1 MENRELVKEKDRVDF
16 LKQIFENTKLE
27 VTESYSYPAIKEDLS
42 DVILYHIK
50 EVTFEGEEKS
60 PRREAFEN
68 VIGMIQNEGVNF
80 IYLIL
85 GDKKGVS
92 FYFGLIKESNYNYD
106 LPMPIREMGNNF
118 LKSAIRGNF
127 RGSKIEEVN
136 PEKMKEILEKI
147 ETNSENK
154 SLPKKFANVM
164 GTPGINET
172 EDKKSFQGVDRL
184 VDVMLGDEFGLCI
197 IAKPISKKAITKIED
212 DLYYIHNELS
222 SRSKYSLQDGE
233 NKSSSL
239 SDTKGKNDSTT
250 IGTNE
255 TNSTNN
261 SETVGASETVGT
273 NESNTKG
280 TSETSGSSESS
291 TKGTSE
297 TTGSTKSDTTGS
309 TKTTGTTENKTLS
322 SSETSGTSENKSSGV
337 TKSTNENKSTNIGKS
352 YSENDGIG
360 INNNFNIKLEE
371 EIKVKEEIKLKKE
384 ELKKEEIRED
394 RKKEEKGK
402 DVKGKIESTA
412 RGESSSFS
420 VTKGNSS
427 STTTSTGLSNSESF
441 NKSVGTNS
449 SKSTSKSASTGINSS
464 EGITNSVTSGSST
477 TSGTNESS
485 TIGTN
490 KTSGTNESSTTGT
503 STTVGTNKSNTI
515 GSSVSKGVSENTTS
529 GTSESNTETVSKG
542 VSQNISRDIYD
553 KKAADYVK
561 YIDEILLPII
571 DYGKSKGL
579 YLTTTFIFSDKK
591 AQLEKLGNTMK
602 SLYSGKKGNKNPL
615 EFEILDE
622 NDKKIEYFKNF
633 QIPECIVE
641 GNKYIADGKILTL
654 KSYLSQNNRV
664 SLGNWYSPNEL
675 GLMASLPK
683 KEVVGLALNEEVE
696 FGLNAKTSD
705 SNEEQISL
713 GNLVQSGNEID
724 MEVSLEKSALN
735 KHIFITGVTGTG
747 KTTTCQKLL
756 LESKLP
762 FLVIEPAKTEYRIL
776 MNNKETEDILIFTLG
791 KDDVAPFRLNPF
803 EFFEGES
810 ITSRVDMLKA
820 AMEASFD
827 MEAAIP
833 QIIESAMYSC
843 YEDYG
848 WNIDNNKNEKFSN
861 PYDEGVYSF
870 PTLEDLLNKVETEV
884 TKHNFDDRLKKDY
897 IGSITARLQ
906 GLLVGAKGQMLNTR
920 RGIDF
925 RELIE
930 KKVVLEIEEIKNGTE
945 KSLIMGFILTN
956 LYEALKAKF
965 KKDKHFK
972 HITLIEEAHRLL
984 SKYSPGDSL
993 NKKNSVETFADM
1005 LAEVRKYG
1013 ESLIIADQIPDKMTP
1028 EVLKNTNTKI
1038 VHKIFAE
1045 DDKEAIGNT
1054 ISLSKEQKDFL
1065 SSLSTG
1071 RAIVFSQGWTKALQV
1086 QIKQRTNTTSDENI
1100 DEDRLKSRVEDFYI
1114 ENYKKGIFIGTKYEK
1129 ISKEDFEFCREFSTN
1144 KEAVKIFK
1152 EVFEENIDNFKNF
1165 KDIVKELVKL
1175 SKEKNFWED
1184 IKQILVLKE
1193 KDVDLAD
1200 LEDKYSK
1207 YYDIFN
1213 ENLHKIIFNQFY
1225 NVKIENK
1232 KIVNDVKNGIEVV
1245 FNSGNFRLDT
1255 KEEAIKNF
1263 RGALKSNL

>member
-1 MENRELVKEKDRVDF
+1 MEYEVIEKEERLQFLEEMFESTELK
-16 LKQIFENTKLE
+16 
-27 VTESYSYPAIKEDLS
+27 VTESYSYPTIMEDLS
-42 DVILYHIK
+42 NVVLYHIK

-92 FYFGLIKESNYNYD
+92 FYFGLVRESKYD
-106 LPMPIREMGNNF
+106 GELPMPIDEMGNNL

-127 RGSKIEEVN
+127 RGSKIEEVS
-136 PEKMKEILEKI
+136 PEEMIEIFDRMQ
-147 ETNSENK
+147 TNSENK
-154 SLPKKFANVM
+154 NLTRKYANIT
-164 GTPGINET
+164 GTPGINES

-184 VDVMLGDEFGLCI
+184 VDVMQGDNFGLCI
-197 IAKPISKKAITKIED
+197 IAKPLSKRAIKKIED
-212 DLYYIHNELS
+212 DLYYIHNRLS
-222 SRSKYSLQDGE
+222 GLSKISYQE
-233 NKSSSL
+233 
-239 SDTKGKNDSTT
+239 GKNRSEGTSTT
-250 IGTNE
+250 K
-255 TNSTNN
+255 
-261 SETVGASETVGT
+261 GT
-273 NESNTKG
+273 NESKSEG
-280 TSETSGSSESS
+280 TNKSVTIGSSETS
-291 TKGTSE
+291 
-297 TTGSTKSDTTGS
+297 
-309 TKTTGTTENKTLS
+309 GTTENKTVGSTTGTNESRTVTEGENKSMTEGTS
-322 SSETSGTSENKSSGV
+322 SSSSSNEGWNEGGGETSGGNSNSSN
-337 TKSTNENKSTNIGKS
+337 TTWGKS
-352 YSENDGIG
+352 
-360 INNNFNIKLEE
+360 K
-371 EIKVKEEIKLKKE
+371 
-384 ELKKEEIRED
+384 
-394 RKKEEKGK
+394 
-402 DVKGKIESTA
+402 
-412 RGESSSFS
+412 S
-420 VTKGNSS
+420 VTKDNGKNESTTKGTSS
-427 STTTSTGLSNSESF
+427 STAT
-441 NKSVGTNS
+441 SVGTNS
-449 SKSTSKSASTGINSS
+449 SENFSKSEGTNKST
-464 EGITNSVTSGSST
+464 
-477 TSGTNESS
+477 GTNESRS
-485 TIGTN
+485 KGKNESITIGTSISEGDN
-490 KTSGTNESSTTGT
+490 ITTG
-503 STTVGTNKSNTI
+503 S
-515 GSSVSKGVSENTTS
+515 SENI
-529 GTSESNTETVSKG
+529 SK
-542 VSQNISRDIYD
+542 DIFN

-561 YIDEILLPII
+561 YIDEMLLPII

-579 YLTTTFIFSDKK
+579 YLTTTFIFADKK
-591 AQLEKLGNTMK
+591 SQLEKLGNTIK

-615 EFEILDE
+615 DVEILDE
-622 NDKKIEYFKNF
+622 SDKKIKYFKNF
-633 QIPECIVE
+633 QIPECVSYDDE
-641 GNKYIADGKILTL
+641 NALTL
-654 KSYLSQNNRV
+654 KSHFIENNNI

-675 GLMASLPK
+675 GLIAGLPE

-696 FGLNAKTSD
+696 FGLNAKTPD
-705 SNEEQISL
+705 KGEELISL
-713 GNLVQSGNEID
+713 GKLVQSGNEID
-724 MEVSLEKSALN
+724 VEVSLEKSALN

-833 QIIESAMYSC
+833 QIIESAIYSC

-848 WNIDNNKNEKFSN
+848 WNIDNNKNEKFDN

-870 PTLEDLLNKVETEV
+870 PTLEDLLNKIEIEV

-906 GLLVGAKGQMLNTR
+906 GLLVGSKGQMLNTR

-956 LYEALKAKF
+956 LCEALKSKF
-965 KKDKHFK
+965 KKDKQFK

-1013 ESLIIADQIPDKMTP
+1013 ESLIIADQIPNKMTP

-1065 SSLSTG
+1065 SSLTTG

-1086 QIKQRTNTTSDENI
+1086 QIKERTNTTSKETI
-1100 DEDRLKSRVEDFYI
+1100 DEDKLKNRVENFYI
-1114 ENYKKGIFIGTKYEK
+1114 ENYKKGIFLGTKYKK
-1129 ISKEDFEFCREFSTN
+1129 ISKKDFELCREFSTN
-1144 KEAVKIFK
+1144 KEFVKVFK
-1152 EVFEENIDNFKNF
+1152 EIFENKIGTFEEFEFIAKNF
-1165 KDIVKELVKL
+1165 FKYKSMAKL
-1175 SKEKNFWED
+1175 
-1184 IKQILVLKE
+1184 
-1193 KDVDLAD
+1193 
-1200 LEDKYSK
+1200 
-1207 YYDIFN
+1207 
-1213 ENLHKIIFNQFY
+1213 
-1225 NVKIENK
+1225 
-1232 KIVNDVKNGIEVV
+1232 
-1245 FNSGNFRLDT
+1245 
-1255 KEEAIKNF
+1255 IKNI
-1263 RGALKSNL
+1263 

>member
-1 MENRELVKEKDRVDF
+1 MEYGVIKEEKLYF
-16 LKQIFENTKLE
+16 LEEMFENTQLK
-27 VTESYSYPAIKEDLS
+27 VTENYSYPTIIEDLS
-42 DVILYHIK
+42 NVVLYHIK

-68 VIGMIQNEGVNF
+68 VISMIQNEGVNF

-85 GDKKGVS
+85 GDKEKVS
-92 FYFGLIKESNYNYD
+92 FYFGLVKENKYD
-106 LPMPIREMGNNF
+106 VELPMPIVEMGENL

-127 RGSKIEEVN
+127 RGSKIEKVESD
-136 PEKMKEILEKI
+136 KMYEIFDKMQ
-147 ETNSENK
+147 TNSENK
-154 SLPKKFANVM
+154 EISKKYANII
-164 GTPGINET
+164 GTPGINES
-172 EDKKSFQGVDRL
+172 EDKKSFQGIDRL

-197 IAKPISKKAITKIED
+197 IAKPLSKKAIKKIED
-212 DLYYIHNELS
+212 NLYYIHNRLS
-222 SRSKYSLQDGE
+222 SVSKISYQEGKNRSEGTSITTSRNESETAGISKSATIGSSKSSGITENKTNSTTEGTNYSKSKTE
-233 NKSSSL
+233 SKNKSSN
-239 SDTKGKNDSTT
+239 KGNNSSTSRT
-250 IGTNE
+250 RGTNE
-255 TNSTNN
+255 SRGNSSGNNYGSNNSRTESWGTNS
-261 SETVGASETVGT
+261 SESEGSSSSEGTSEGISKSENYSKSEGT
-273 NESNTKG
+273 NESNGTNESKTKGKNESRTKG
-280 TSETSGSSESS
+280 TSTSEGENKTTGSSE
-291 TKGTSE
+291 
-297 TTGSTKSDTTGS
+297 
-309 TKTTGTTENKTLS
+309 
-322 SSETSGTSENKSSGV
+322 
-337 TKSTNENKSTNIGKS
+337 
-352 YSENDGIG
+352 
-360 INNNFNIKLEE
+360 
-371 EIKVKEEIKLKKE
+371 
-384 ELKKEEIRED
+384 
-394 RKKEEKGK
+394 
-402 DVKGKIESTA
+402 
-412 RGESSSFS
+412 
-420 VTKGNSS
+420 
-427 STTTSTGLSNSESF
+427 
-441 NKSVGTNS
+441 
-449 SKSTSKSASTGINSS
+449 
-464 EGITNSVTSGSST
+464 
-477 TSGTNESS
+477 
-485 TIGTN
+485 
-490 KTSGTNESSTTGT
+490 
-503 STTVGTNKSNTI
+503 
-515 GSSVSKGVSENTTS
+515 
-529 GTSESNTETVSKG
+529 
-542 VSQNISRDIYD
+542 NISKDIFN

-561 YIDEILLPII
+561 YIDEMLLPII

-591 AQLEKLGNTMK
+591 SQLEKLGNTMK

-615 EFEILDE
+615 DVEILDE

-633 QIPECIVE
+633 QIPQCSSDDDR
-641 GNKYIADGKILTL
+641 YSLTL
-654 KSYLSQNNRV
+654 KSHLIENDSV

-675 GLMASLPK
+675 GLMASLPE

-696 FGLNAKTSD
+696 FGLNTKIPD
-705 SNEEQISL
+705 ENEELISL
-713 GNLVQSGNEID
+713 GNLVQSGNEIN

-776 MNNKETEDILIFTLG
+776 MNNKKTEDILIFTLG

-906 GLLVGAKGQMLNTR
+906 GLLVGSKGQMLNTR

-956 LYEALKAKF
+956 LCEALKTKF
-965 KKDKHFK
+965 TKDKHFK

-1013 ESLIIADQIPDKMTP
+1013 ESLIIADQIPNKMTP

-1086 QIKQRTNTTSDENI
+1086 QIKQITDTTSDENI

-1129 ISKEDFEFCREFSTN
+1129 ISKENFEFCREFSTN
-1144 KEAVKIFK
+1144 RKVVKIFK
-1152 EVFEENIDNFKNF
+1152 EIFEENISSFSEFKNIVNLLNDKNF
-1165 KDIVKELVKL
+1165 FENIKKILVSNEKNIENIESFKNKFKEYYSVFSDNLYKTIYTKYYEGLKIQGIPERDLKDIKI
-1175 SKEKNFWED
+1175 N
-1184 IKQILVLKE
+1184 LKE
-1193 KDVDLAD
+1193 G
-1200 LEDKYSK
+1200 
-1207 YYDIFN
+1207 I
-1213 ENLHKIIFNQFY
+1213 IQIFNQGDLSFE
-1225 NVKIENK
+1225 IEGIDRNYFK
-1232 KIVNDVKNGIEVV
+1232 KYIQK
-1245 FNSGNFRLDT
+1245 
-1255 KEEAIKNF
+1255 
-1263 RGALKSNL
+1263 

>member
-1 MENRELVKEKDRVDF
+1 MENREIIKEKDKVDL
-16 LKQIFENTKLE
+16 LKQIFENTKLK
-27 VTESYSYPAIKEDLS
+27 VTESYSYPTIKEELS
-42 DVILYHIK
+42 DIVLYHIK

-92 FYFGLIKESNYNYD
+92 FYFGLIKDSNYNSD
-106 LPMPIREMGNNF
+106 LPMPISEMGNNF

-127 RGSKIEEVN
+127 RGSKIEEVK
-136 PEKMKEILEKI
+136 PQKMKEILEKM

-154 SLPKKFANVM
+154 NLSKKFANVI

-184 VDVMLGDEFGLCI
+184 VDVMLGDVFGLCI
-197 IAKPISKKAITKIED
+197 IAKPISKKSITKIED

-239 SDTKGKNDSTT
+239 SDTKGTNESTT
-250 IGTNE
+250 LGTNE

-261 SETVGASETVGT
+261 SETLGI
-273 NESNTKG
+273 N
-280 TSETSGSSESS
+280 ETSGSSESK
-291 TKGTSE
+291 TLGTSE
-297 TTGSTKSDTTGS
+297 TSGGSESKTLGTSKTSGS
-309 TKTTGTTENKTLS
+309 SESKTLGTSKTSGITENKTLS
-322 SSETSGTSENKSSGV
+322 SSETSGTNENKSSGT

-352 YSENDGIG
+352 YSENDSESKSTTETRGKSSTKGDSTNNSG
-360 INNNFNIKLEE
+360 IN
-371 EIKVKEEIKLKKE
+371 
-384 ELKKEEIRED
+384 
-394 RKKEEKGK
+394 
-402 DVKGKIESTA
+402 ESRA
-412 RGESSSFS
+412 NGESSSFS

-427 STTTSTGLSNSESF
+427 STTTSTGSSTSESF
-441 NKSVGTNS
+441 NKSVGINS
-449 SKSTSKSASTGINSS
+449 SKSTSKSASSGTSTS
-464 EGITNSVTSGSST
+464 EGVNNSTTNGTST
-477 TSGTNESS
+477 TSGS
-485 TIGTN
+485 
-490 KTSGTNESSTTGT
+490 NESSTTGT
-503 STTVGTNKSNTI
+503 SITTGTSKSNTI
-515 GSSVSKGVSENTTS
+515 GSSISKGVSENTTS
-529 GTSESNTETVSKG
+529 GSNESSTETISKG
-542 VSQNISRDIYD
+542 VSQNVSRDIYD

-641 GNKYIADGKILTL
+641 GDRYIADEKILTL

-683 KEVVGLALNEEVE
+683 KEVVGLELNEEVE
-696 FGLNAKTSD
+696 FGLNAKIPD
-705 SNEEQISL
+705 SEEEQISL

-724 MEVSLEKSALN
+724 MEVNLEKSALN
-735 KHIFITGVTGTG
+735 KHIFVTGVTGTG
-747 KTTTCQKLL
+747 KTTTCQNLL

-833 QIIESAMYSC
+833 QIIESAIYSC

-848 WNIDNNKNEKFSN
+848 WNIDNNKNEKFDN

-870 PTLEDLLNKVETEV
+870 PTLEDLLNKIEVEV

-897 IGSITARLQ
+897 TGSITARLQ

-956 LYEALKAKF
+956 LCEALKAKF

-993 NKKNSVETFADM
+993 NKKNSVETFSDM

-1065 SSLSTG
+1065 SSLTTG

-1086 QIKQRTNTTSDENI
+1086 QIKQRTNTTSDEI
-1100 DEDRLKSRVEDFYI
+1100 IAEDRLKSRVEDFYV

-1152 EVFEENIDNFKNF
+1152 EFFEENTNSFKEF
-1165 KDIVKELVKL
+1165 KDTASLLVDKSFWKEVKSVLNNEE
-1175 SKEKNFWED
+1175 KEVF
-1184 IKQILVLKE
+1184 L
-1193 KDVDLAD
+1193 
-1200 LEDKYSK
+1200 LESK
-1207 YYDIFN
+1207 YVTYYRIFGD
-1213 ENLHKIIFNQFY
+1213 NLHEIIFNKFY
-1225 NVKIENK
+1225 KNIENIEEEQINNIKNSIK
-1232 KIVNDVKNGIEVV
+1232 KV
-1245 FNSGNFRLDT
+1245 FNDGDFNLDT
-1255 KEEAIKNF
+1255 GAKEYRKCLKKFIK
-1263 RGALKSNL
+1263 K